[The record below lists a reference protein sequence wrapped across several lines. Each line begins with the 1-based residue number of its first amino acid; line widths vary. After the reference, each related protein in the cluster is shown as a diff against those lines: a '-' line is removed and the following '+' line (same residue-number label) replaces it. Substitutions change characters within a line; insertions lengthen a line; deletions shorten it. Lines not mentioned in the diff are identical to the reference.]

1 MMKFSELINKNYIIP
16 EFKGSTKKQ
25 VLEELVEVLAS
36 NKGGIDKVEILNT
49 LLEREKLGSTGIGDG
64 VAIPH
69 GKLNGLDNIILLFG
83 KSRQGVDFDAIDGK
97 PVCLIFLLVA
107 PADSAGLHLKA
118 LARLSRMLREKEFKN
133 SLLMAS
139 DAETLFKIIIDKD
152 VNLSS

>member
-1 MMKFSELINKNYIIP
+1 MKFSELINKDYIIP
-16 EFKGSTKKQ
+16 EFKSRTKKQ
-25 VLEELVEVLAS
+25 VLEELVEALAS
-36 NKGGIDKVEILNT
+36 NKVEIDKVVLLNA

-83 KSRQGVDFDAIDGK
+83 KSGQGVDFDAIDRK
-97 PVCLIFLLVA
+97 PVCLVFLLVA

-133 SLLMAS
+133 NLLMAS
-139 DAETLFKIIIDKD
+139 DAEALLKIIIDKD
-152 VNLSS
+152 ENLSS

>member
-1 MMKFSELINKNYIIP
+1 MKFSELINKNYIIP

-25 VLEELVEVLAS
+25 VLEELVEALAS
-36 NKGGIDKVEILNT
+36 NKVEIDKVVLLNA

-83 KSRQGVDFDAIDGK
+83 KSGHGVDFDAIDRK
-97 PVCLIFLLVA
+97 PVCMVFLLVA

-133 SLLMAS
+133 SLLTAS
-139 DAETLFKIIIDKD
+139 DAETLLKIIIDKD
-152 VNLSS
+152 ENLSS

>member
-1 MMKFSELINKNYIIP
+1 MKFSELINKNYIIP

-25 VLEELVEVLAS
+25 VLEELVEALAS
-36 NKGGIDKVEILNT
+36 NNVEIDKVVLLNA

-69 GKLNGLDNIILLFG
+69 GKLNGLDNIMLLFG
-83 KSRQGVDFDAIDGK
+83 KSGQGVDFDAIDRK
-97 PVCLIFLLVA
+97 PVCLVFLLVA

-118 LARLSRMLREKEFKN
+118 LARLSRMLREKDFKN

-139 DAETLFKIIIDKD
+139 DAETLLKIIIDKD
-152 VNLSS
+152 ENLSS

>member
-1 MMKFSELINKNYIIP
+1 MKFSELINKNYIIP

-25 VLEELVEVLAS
+25 VLEELVEALAS
-36 NKGGIDKVEILNT
+36 NKVEIDKVVLLNA

-83 KSRQGVDFDAIDGK
+83 KSGQGVDFDAIDRK
-97 PVCLIFLLVA
+97 PVCMVFLLVA

-133 SLLMAS
+133 SLLMAP
-139 DAETLFKIIIDKD
+139 DVETLLKIIIDKD
-152 VNLSS
+152 ENLSS

>member
-1 MMKFSELINKNYIIP
+1 MKFSELINKNYIIP
-16 EFKGSTKKQ
+16 EFKNSTKKQ
-25 VLEELVEVLAS
+25 VLEELVEALAS
-36 NKGGIDKVEILNT
+36 NKGEIDKVELLNA

-83 KSRQGVDFDAIDGK
+83 KSGQGVDFDAIDRK
-97 PVCLIFLLVA
+97 PVCLVFLLVA

-133 SLLMAS
+133 SLLMAP
-139 DAETLFKIIIDKD
+139 DTDTLLKIIVDKD
-152 VNLSS
+152 ENLSS

>member
-1 MMKFSELINKNYIIP
+1 MKFSELINKNYIIP

-25 VLEELVEVLAS
+25 VLEELVEALAS
-36 NKGGIDKVEILNT
+36 NKGEIDKVELLNA

-83 KSRQGVDFDAIDGK
+83 KSGQGVDFDAIDRK
-97 PVCLIFLLVA
+97 PVCMVFLLVA

-139 DAETLFKIIIDKD
+139 DAETLLKIIIDKD
-152 VNLSS
+152 ENLSS

>member
-1 MMKFSELINKNYIIP
+1 MKFSELINKSYIIP
-16 EFKGSTKKQ
+16 EFKSSTKKQ
-25 VLEELVEVLAS
+25 VLEELVGALAS
-36 NKGGIDKVEILNT
+36 NKGEIDKVELLNA

-83 KSRQGVDFDAIDGK
+83 KSGQGVDFDAIDRK
-97 PVCLIFLLVA
+97 PVCLVFLLVA

-139 DAETLFKIIIDKD
+139 DAETLLKIIIDKD
-152 VNLSS
+152 ENLSS

>member
-1 MMKFSELINKNYIIP
+1 MKFSELINKNYIIP

-25 VLEELVEVLAS
+25 VLEELVEALAS
-36 NKGGIDKVEILNT
+36 NKGEIDKVELLNA

-83 KSRQGVDFDAIDGK
+83 KSGQGVDFDAIDRK
-97 PVCLIFLLVA
+97 PVCLVFLLVA

-139 DAETLFKIIIDKD
+139 DAEALLKIIIDKD
-152 VNLSS
+152 ENLSS

>member
-1 MMKFSELINKNYIIP
+1 MKFSELINKNYIIP

-25 VLEELVEVLAS
+25 VLEELVEALAS
-36 NKGGIDKVEILNT
+36 KNVEIDKVVLLNA

-83 KSRQGVDFDAIDGK
+83 KSGQGVDFDAIDRK
-97 PVCLIFLLVA
+97 PVCLVFLLVA

-133 SLLMAS
+133 SLLMAP
-139 DAETLFKIIIDKD
+139 DAETLLKIIIDKD
-152 VNLSS
+152 ENLSS

>member
-1 MMKFSELINKNYIIP
+1 MKFSELINKNYIIP

-25 VLEELVEVLAS
+25 VLEELVEALAS
-36 NKGGIDKVEILNT
+36 NKVEIDKVVLLNA

-83 KSRQGVDFDAIDGK
+83 KSGQGVDFEAIDRK
-97 PVCLIFLLVA
+97 PVCMVFLLVA

-139 DAETLFKIIIDKD
+139 DAEALLKIIIDKD
-152 VNLSS
+152 ENLSS

>member
-1 MMKFSELINKNYIIP
+1 MKFSELINKNYIIP
-16 EFKGSTKKQ
+16 EFKSSTKKQ
-25 VLEELVEVLAS
+25 VLEELVEALAS
-36 NKGGIDKVEILNT
+36 NKVEIDKVVLLNA

-83 KSRQGVDFDAIDGK
+83 KSGQGVDFDAIDRK
-97 PVCLIFLLVA
+97 PVCMVFLLVA

-139 DAETLFKIIIDKD
+139 DAEALLKIIIDKD
-152 VNLSS
+152 ENLSS

>member
-1 MMKFSELINKNYIIP
+1 MKFSELINKNYIIS
-16 EFKGSTKKQ
+16 ELKGSTKKQ
-25 VLEELVEVLAS
+25 VLEELVEALAS
-36 NKGGIDKVEILNT
+36 NNVEIDKVVLLNA

-83 KSRQGVDFDAIDGK
+83 KSGQGVDFDAIDRK
-97 PVCLIFLLVA
+97 PVCMVFLLVA

-133 SLLMAS
+133 SLLMAP
-139 DAETLFKIIIDKD
+139 DAETLLKIIIDKD
-152 VNLSS
+152 ENLSS

>member
-1 MMKFSELINKNYIIP
+1 MKFSELINKNYIIP

-25 VLEELVEVLAS
+25 VLEELVEALAS
-36 NKGGIDKVEILNT
+36 NNVEIDKVVLLNA

-83 KSRQGVDFDAIDGK
+83 KSGQGVDFDAIDRK
-97 PVCLIFLLVA
+97 PVCLVFLLVA

-133 SLLMAS
+133 SLLMAP
-139 DAETLFKIIIDKD
+139 DAETLLKIIIDKD
-152 VNLSS
+152 ENLSS

>member
-1 MMKFSELINKNYIIP
+1 MKFSELINKNYIIP
-16 EFKGSTKKQ
+16 EFEGNTKKQ
-25 VLEELVEVLAS
+25 VLEELVEALAA
-36 NKGGIDKVEILNT
+36 NKGEIDKDELLNA

-83 KSRQGVDFDAIDGK
+83 KSGQGIDFDAIDGK

-133 SLLMAS
+133 SLLTAS
-139 DAETLFKIIIDKD
+139 EAETLLRIIIDKD
-152 VNLSS
+152 ENLSS

>member
-1 MMKFSELINKNYIIP
+1 MKFSELINKNYIIP

-25 VLEELVEVLAS
+25 VLEELVEALAS
-36 NKGGIDKVEILNT
+36 INVEIDKVVLLNA

-83 KSRQGVDFDAIDGK
+83 KSGQGVDFDAIDRK
-97 PVCLIFLLVA
+97 PVCMVFLLVA

-133 SLLMAS
+133 RLLIAS
-139 DAETLFKIIIDKD
+139 DSEALLKIIIDKD
-152 VNLSS
+152 ENLSS

>member
-1 MMKFSELINKNYIIP
+1 MKFSELIYENYIIP

-25 VLEELVEVLAS
+25 VLEELVEALAS
-36 NKGGIDKVEILNT
+36 NKGEIDKVELLNA

-83 KSRQGVDFDAIDGK
+83 KSGQGVDFDAIDRK
-97 PVCLIFLLVA
+97 PVCMVFLLVA

-139 DAETLFKIIIDKD
+139 DAETLLKIIIDKD
-152 VNLSS
+152 ENLSS

>member
-1 MMKFSELINKNYIIP
+1 MKFSELINKNYIIP
-16 EFKGSTKKQ
+16 EFKSRTKKQ
-25 VLEELVEVLAS
+25 VLEELVEALAS
-36 NKGGIDKVEILNT
+36 NKREIDKVELLNA

-83 KSRQGVDFDAIDGK
+83 KSGQGVDFDAIDRK
-97 PVCLIFLLVA
+97 PVCLVFLLVA

-118 LARLSRMLREKEFKN
+118 LARLSRMLREKDFKN

-139 DAETLFKIIIDKD
+139 DAETLLKIIIDKD
-152 VNLSS
+152 ENLSS

>member
-1 MMKFSELINKNYIIP
+1 MKFSELINKNYIIP

-25 VLEELVEVLAS
+25 VLEELVESLAS
-36 NKGGIDKVEILNT
+36 NKVEIDKVVLLNA

-83 KSRQGVDFDAIDGK
+83 KSGQGVDFDAIDRK
-97 PVCLIFLLVA
+97 PVCMVFLLVA

-139 DAETLFKIIIDKD
+139 DAEALLKIIIDKD
-152 VNLSS
+152 ENLSS

>member
-1 MMKFSELINKNYIIP
+1 MKFSELINKNYIIP

-25 VLEELVEVLAS
+25 VLEELVESLAS
-36 NKGGIDKVEILNT
+36 NKVEIDKVVLLNA

-83 KSRQGVDFDAIDGK
+83 KSGQGVDFEAIDRK
-97 PVCLIFLLVA
+97 PVCMVFLLVA

-139 DAETLFKIIIDKD
+139 DAEALLKIIIDKD
-152 VNLSS
+152 ENLSS

>member
-1 MMKFSELINKNYIIP
+1 MKFSELINKNYIIP

-25 VLEELVEVLAS
+25 VLEELVEALAS
-36 NKGGIDKVEILNT
+36 NNVEIDKVVLLNA

-83 KSRQGVDFDAIDGK
+83 KSGQGVDFDAIDRK
-97 PVCLIFLLVA
+97 PVRMVFLLVA

-139 DAETLFKIIIDKD
+139 DAETLLKIIIDKD
-152 VNLSS
+152 ENLSS

>member
-1 MMKFSELINKNYIIP
+1 MKFSELINENYIIP

-25 VLEELVEVLAS
+25 VLEELVEALAS
-36 NKGGIDKVEILNT
+36 NNLEIDKVVLLNA

-69 GKLNGLDNIILLFG
+69 GTVNGLDNIILLFG
-83 KSRQGVDFDAIDGK
+83 KSGQGVDFDAIDRK
-97 PVCLIFLLVA
+97 PVCMVFLLVA

-133 SLLMAS
+133 SLLMAP
-139 DAETLFKIIIDKD
+139 DAETLLKIIIDKD
-152 VNLSS
+152 ETLSS

>member
-1 MMKFSELINKNYIIP
+1 MKFSELINKNYIIP

-25 VLEELVEVLAS
+25 VLEELVEALAS
-36 NKGGIDKVEILNT
+36 NKVEIDKVVLLNA

-83 KSRQGVDFDAIDGK
+83 KSGQGVDFDAIDRK
-97 PVCLIFLLVA
+97 PVCMVFLLVA

-118 LARLSRMLREKEFKN
+118 LARLSRMLREKDFKN

-139 DAETLFKIIIDKD
+139 DAENLLKIIIDKD
-152 VNLSS
+152 ENLSS

>member
-1 MMKFSELINKNYIIP
+1 MKFSELINKNYIIP

-25 VLEELVEVLAS
+25 VLEELVEALAS
-36 NKGGIDKVEILNT
+36 NNIEIDKVVLLNA

-83 KSRQGVDFDAIDGK
+83 KSGQGVDFDAIDRK
-97 PVCLIFLLVA
+97 PVCMVFLLVA

-139 DAETLFKIIIDKD
+139 DAETLLKIIVDKD
-152 VNLSS
+152 ENLSS

>member
-1 MMKFSELINKNYIIP
+1 MKFSELINKNYIIP

-25 VLEELVEVLAS
+25 VLEELVEALAS
-36 NKGGIDKVEILNT
+36 NKVEIDKVVLLNA

-83 KSRQGVDFDAIDGK
+83 KSGQGVDFDAIDRK
-97 PVCLIFLLVA
+97 PVCLVFLLVA

-118 LARLSRMLREKEFKN
+118 LARLSRMLREKDFKN
-133 SLLMAS
+133 SLLMAP
-139 DAETLFKIIIDKD
+139 DAETLLKIIIDKD
-152 VNLSS
+152 ENLSS

>member
-1 MMKFSELINKNYIIP
+1 MKFSELINKNYIIP
-16 EFKGSTKKQ
+16 EFKSSTKKQ
-25 VLEELVEVLAS
+25 VLEELVEALAS
-36 NKGGIDKVEILNT
+36 NKREIDKVELLNA

-83 KSRQGVDFDAIDGK
+83 KSGQGVDFDAIDRK
-97 PVCLIFLLVA
+97 PVCLVFLLVA

-139 DAETLFKIIIDKD
+139 DAETLLKIIIDKD
-152 VNLSS
+152 ENLSS

>member
-1 MMKFSELINKNYIIP
+1 MKFSELINKNYIIP

-25 VLEELVEVLAS
+25 VLEELVESLAS
-36 NKGGIDKVEILNT
+36 NKVEIDKVVLLNA

-83 KSRQGVDFDAIDGK
+83 KSGQGVDFDAIDRK
-97 PVCLIFLLVA
+97 PVCLVFLLVA

-139 DAETLFKIIIDKD
+139 DAEALLKIIIDKD
-152 VNLSS
+152 ENLSS

>member
-1 MMKFSELINKNYIIP
+1 MKFSELINKNYIIP

-25 VLEELVEVLAS
+25 VLEELVEALAS
-36 NKGGIDKVEILNT
+36 NNIEIDKVVLLNA

-83 KSRQGVDFDAIDGK
+83 KSGQGVDFDAIDRK
-97 PVCLIFLLVA
+97 PVCMVFLLVA

-139 DAETLFKIIIDKD
+139 DAEALLKIIVDKD
-152 VNLSS
+152 ENLSS

>member
-1 MMKFSELINKNYIIP
+1 MKFSELINKNYIIP

-25 VLEELVEVLAS
+25 VLEELVEALAS
-36 NKGGIDKVEILNT
+36 NKVEIDKVVLLNA

-83 KSRQGVDFDAIDGK
+83 KSGQGVDFDAIDRK
-97 PVCLIFLLVA
+97 PVCMVFLLVA
-107 PADSAGLHLKA
+107 PADSAGFHLKA

-139 DAETLFKIIIDKD
+139 DAEALLKIIIDKD
-152 VNLSS
+152 ENLSS

>member
-1 MMKFSELINKNYIIP
+1 MKFSELINKNYIIP

-25 VLEELVEVLAS
+25 VLEELVEALAS
-36 NKGGIDKVEILNT
+36 NKVEIDKVVLLNA

-83 KSRQGVDFDAIDGK
+83 KSGQGVDFEAIDRK
-97 PVCLIFLLVA
+97 PVCMIFLLVA

-139 DAETLFKIIIDKD
+139 DAEALLKIIIDKD
-152 VNLSS
+152 ENLSS